1 MKWEVKTKR
10 QIHYIETVSSR
21 EAVDRV
27 RLTDDSELI
36 SVKLLPKTITGKVKR
51 FFKNF
56 LKDEGK

>member
-10 QIHYIETVSSR
+10 KTHHIETVSSR

-27 RLTDDSELI
+27 RLIDDSDI
-36 SVKLLPKTITGKVKR
+36 VSVKLLPKTATGKVKR

-56 LKDEGK
+56 FGN

>member
-10 QIHYIETVSSR
+10 QTHYIETVSSK

-51 FFKNF
+51 FFRKF
-56 LKDEGK
+56 RGS